1 MTLINDVKELLS
13 REYLI
18 KYKLVVITSLLVL
31 TTVITVLDSLTLT
44 VTTLA
49 IVVTLYIMRY
59 LRDFILMVKVFTVF
73 ILPFITSSLTIQLL
87 LGTLLDVSRIIS
99 STLKMFLLYTLSI
112 TLIKLITFKD
122 LLSMVKYLG
131 LKPVLII
138 VLGFRVIN
146 LGITTL
152 NDITSI
158 YNVNLGSV
166 CRGFKRKLILIKLVT
181 QAFIQSFIVRVLDM
195 GEVMYCR
202 YRSVIKRLGG

>member
-31 TTVITVLDSLTLT
+31 TTVVTVLDSLTLT

-59 LRDFILMVKVFTVF
+59 LRDFILMLKVFTVF

-87 LGTLLDVSRIIS
+87 LGTLDVSRIIS

-138 VLGFRVIN
+138 VLGFRVVN

-166 CRGFKRKLILIKLVT
+166 CGGFKRKLILTKLVT

>member
-18 KYKLVVITSLLVL
+18 KHKLVVIISLLVL
-31 TTVITVLDSLTLT
+31 TTVVTVLDSLTLT

-49 IVVTLYIMRY
+49 IVVVLYIMRY

-73 ILPFITSSLTIQLL
+73 ILPFITSSLTIQLFL
-87 LGTLLDVSRIIS
+87 ATLDVSRVIS
-99 STLKMFLLYTLSI
+99 STLKMFLLYILSI

-138 VLGFRVIN
+138 VLGFRIVN

-166 CRGFKRKLILIKLVT
+166 CRGFKRMLILTKLIT

>member
-18 KYKLVVITSLLVL
+18 KHKLVVITSLLVL

-87 LGTLLDVSRIIS
+87 LGTLDVSRIIL
-99 STLKMFLLYTLSI
+99 STLKMFLLYILSI

-122 LLSMVKYLG
+122 LLSMIKYLG

-181 QAFIQSFIVRVLDM
+181 QAFIQSFIVRILDM

>member
-1 MTLINDVKELLS
+1 MTLINDVKELLT

-87 LGTLLDVSRIIS
+87 LGTLDVSRIIS

-138 VLGFRVIN
+138 VLGFRVVN

>member
-87 LGTLLDVSRIIS
+87 LGTLDVSRIIS

-138 VLGFRVIN
+138 VLGFRVVN

>member
-87 LGTLLDVSRIIS
+87 LGTLDVSRIIS

-138 VLGFRVIN
+138 VLGFRVVN

-181 QAFIQSFIVRVLDM
+181 QAFIQSFIVRILDM

>member
-18 KYKLVVITSLLVL
+18 KHKLVVITSLLVL
-31 TTVITVLDSLTLT
+31 TTVVTVLDSLTLT

-49 IVVTLYIMRY
+49 IVVMLYIMRY

-73 ILPFITSSLTIQLL
+73 ILPFITSSLTIQLF
-87 LGTLLDVSRIIS
+87 LGTLDVSRIVL
-99 STLKMFLLYTLSI
+99 STLKMFLLYILSI

-122 LLSMVKYLG
+122 LLSMIRYLG

-138 VLGFRVIN
+138 VLGFRVVN

-166 CRGFKRKLILIKLVT
+166 CRGFKRKLILTKLIT

>member
-31 TTVITVLDSLTLT
+31 ITVVTVLDSLTLM

-59 LRDFILMVKVFTVF
+59 LRDFILMVKVFTLF
-73 ILPFITSSLTIQLL
+73 ILPFITSSLTIQLF
-87 LGTLLDVSRIIS
+87 LGTLDIGRIVS

-138 VLGFRVIN
+138 VLGFRIVN

-166 CRGFKRKLILIKLVT
+166 CRGFKRKLILIKLIT

>member
-1 MTLINDVKELLS
+1 MTLINDVKELLT

-73 ILPFITSSLTIQLL
+73 ILPFITSSLTIQLF
-87 LGTLLDVSRIIS
+87 LGTLDVSRIIS
-99 STLKMFLLYTLSI
+99 STLKMFLLYILSI

-138 VLGFRVIN
+138 VLGFRVVN

-181 QAFIQSFIVRVLDM
+181 QAFIQSFIVRILDM
-195 GEVMYCR
+195 EEVMYCR